1 MARPARVQRSH
12 QTLKAWIKGSS
23 GLNKGRE
30 RCDARQSGKRFLKD
44 ETKRVV
50 DVSVRE
56 EGG

>member
-1 MARPARVQRSH
+1 MQRSH